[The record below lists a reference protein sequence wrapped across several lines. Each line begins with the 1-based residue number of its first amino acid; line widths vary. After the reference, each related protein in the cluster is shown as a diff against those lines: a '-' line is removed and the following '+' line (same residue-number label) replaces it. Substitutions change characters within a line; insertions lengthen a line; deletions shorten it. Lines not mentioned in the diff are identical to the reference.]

1 MRRISIFLFIAAVSI
16 TMSAQQKVKK
26 GELAASDNTW
36 EATWATAIEF
46 TGPGD
51 MPASSLSNR
60 SIRQIIHVSKGGS
73 QLQLKLSN
81 VHSKEP
87 VDIKS
92 VFIAD
97 AKDSSDIDA
106 KSAKYLT
113 FKGKRNVTIEPGKD
127 LTSDVINFKL
137 KPLQLLAITI
147 CYGESTPVNASSH
160 RGSRTT
166 SYIIKGVATPKTKFT
181 DVEKVDHWY
190 NIAALEVLRNS
201 AEEANAIVVLGNS
214 ITDGRGS
221 TTNKQN
227 RWTDA
232 MAEALGGETA
242 VLNLGIGGNSVL
254 WGGLSEPAVKRFD
267 RDILGQKGVKTL
279 IIFQGVNDIGGSRG
293 NSEEVAKKLTEAY
306 KSFIEQGH
314 AKGWKVIGATITPF
328 KGNSY
333 YSIFHE
339 AARQVVNEW
348 IRTSGAFDA
357 VIDFDELARDPQDPT
372 KLKAEYSDDWLHL
385 NPAGYAAMGKLAA
398 RIVKN

>member
-1 MRRISIFLFIAAVSI
+1 MRKLTILLLTAAMSMTI
-16 TMSAQQKVKK
+16 SAQQKNSPTSV
-26 GELAASDNTW
+26 W

-46 TGPGD
+46 TGPSD

-60 SIRQIIHVSKGGS
+60 AIRQIIHVSKGGT

-97 AKDSSDIDA
+97 AKEASDIDA
-106 KSAKYLT
+106 KTAKYVT
-113 FKGKRNVTIEPGKD
+113 FNGKRNITIEPGKD
-127 LTSDVINFKL
+127 ITSDVIGYNL
-137 KPLQLLAITI
+137 KPLQLLSITI
-147 CYGESTPVNASSH
+147 NYGESTPVNASSH

-166 SYIIKGVATPKTKFT
+166 SYIIKGVAKPKTKFV
-181 DVEKVDHWY
+181 DAEKVDHWY
-190 NIAALEVLRNS
+190 NIASLDVLRSNP
-201 AEEANAIVVLGNS
+201 AETNAIVVLGNS

-232 MAEALGGETA
+232 MAEALGGETS

-254 WGGLSEPAVKRFD
+254 WGGLSEPAVKRFN
-267 RDILGQKGVKTL
+267 RDILEQQGVKTL

-306 KSFIEQGH
+306 KSFIDQGH

-333 YSIFHE
+333 YSFFHE

-357 VIDFDELARDPQDPT
+357 VIDFDELVRDPQDPT

-385 NPAGYAAMGKLAA
+385 NPTGYAAMGKLAA
-398 RIVKN
+398 EVYKR

>member
-1 MRRISIFLFIAAVSI
+1 MRKLTILLLTVAMSMTI
-16 TMSAQQKVKK
+16 SAQQKNSPTSV
-26 GELAASDNTW
+26 W

-46 TGPGD
+46 TGPSD

-60 SIRQIIHVSKGGS
+60 AIRQIIHVSKGGT

-97 AKDSSDIDA
+97 AKEASDIDA
-106 KSAKYLT
+106 KTAKYVT
-113 FKGKRNVTIEPGKD
+113 FNGKRNITIEPGKD
-127 LTSDVINFKL
+127 LTSDVIGYNL
-137 KPLQLLAITI
+137 KPLQLLSITI
-147 CYGESTPVNASSH
+147 NYGESTPVNASSH

-166 SYIIKGVATPKTKFT
+166 SYIIKGVAKPKTKFI
-181 DVEKVDHWY
+181 DAEKVDHWY
-190 NIAALEVLRNS
+190 NIASLDVLRSNP
-201 AEEANAIVVLGNS
+201 AEANAIVVLGNS

-232 MAEALGGETA
+232 MAEALGGETS

-254 WGGLSEPAVKRFD
+254 WGGLSEPAVKRFN
-267 RDILGQKGVKTL
+267 RDILEQQGVKTL

-306 KSFIEQGH
+306 KNFIDQGH

-333 YSIFHE
+333 YSFFHE

-357 VIDFDELARDPQDPT
+357 VIDFDELVRDPQDPT

-385 NPAGYAAMGKLAA
+385 NPTGYAAMGKLAA
-398 RIVKN
+398 EVYKR

>member
-1 MRRISIFLFIAAVSI
+1 MRRISILLLIAAVSM
-16 TMSAQQKVKK
+16 TMSAQQKVT
-26 GELAASDNTW
+26 SNSTW

-46 TGPGD
+46 TGQGD

-137 KPLQLLAITI
+137 KPLQLLSITI

-166 SYIIKGVATPKTKFT
+166 SYIIKGVATPKTKFINA
-181 DVEKVDHWY
+181 EKVDHWY
-190 NIAALEVLRNS
+190 NIASLDVLRSS
-201 AEEANAIVVLGNS
+201 AEEANAIVILGNS

-232 MAEALGGETA
+232 LAEALGGETA

-267 RDILGQKGVKTL
+267 RDILGQNGVKTL

-398 RIVKN
+398 EVYKR

>member
-1 MRRISIFLFIAAVSI
+1 MRKLTILLLTAAMSMTI
-16 TMSAQQKVKK
+16 SAQQKNSPTSV
-26 GELAASDNTW
+26 W

-46 TGPGD
+46 TGPSD

-60 SIRQIIHVSKGGS
+60 AIRQIIHVSKGGT

-97 AKDSSDIDA
+97 AKEASDIDA
-106 KSAKYLT
+106 KTAKYVT
-113 FKGKRNVTIEPGKD
+113 FNGKRNITIEPGKD
-127 LTSDVINFKL
+127 LTSDVIVYNL
-137 KPLQLLAITI
+137 KPLQLLSITI
-147 CYGESTPVNASSH
+147 NYGESTPVNASSH

-166 SYIIKGVATPKTKFT
+166 SYIIKGVAKPKTKFI
-181 DVEKVDHWY
+181 DAEKVDHWY
-190 NIAALEVLRNS
+190 NIASLDVLRSNP
-201 AEEANAIVVLGNS
+201 AEANAIVVLGNS

-232 MAEALGGETA
+232 MAEALGGETS

-254 WGGLSEPAVKRFD
+254 WGGLSEPAVKRFN
-267 RDILGQKGVKTL
+267 RDILEQQGVKTL

-306 KSFIEQGH
+306 KSFIDQGH

-333 YSIFHE
+333 YSFFHE

-357 VIDFDELARDPQDPT
+357 VIDFDELVRDPQDPT

-385 NPAGYAAMGKLAA
+385 NPTGYAAMGKLAA
-398 RIVKN
+398 EVYKR

>member
-1 MRRISIFLFIAAVSI
+1 MRKLTILLLTAAMSMTI
-16 TMSAQQKVKK
+16 SAQQKNSPTSV
-26 GELAASDNTW
+26 W

-46 TGPGD
+46 TGPSD

-60 SIRQIIHVSKGGS
+60 AIRQIIHVSKGGT

-97 AKDSSDIDA
+97 AKEASDIDA
-106 KSAKYLT
+106 KTAKYVT
-113 FKGKRNVTIEPGKD
+113 FNGKRNITIEPGKD
-127 LTSDVINFKL
+127 LTSDVIGYNL
-137 KPLQLLAITI
+137 KPLQLLSITI
-147 CYGESTPVNASSH
+147 NYGESTPVNASSH

-166 SYIIKGVATPKTKFT
+166 SYIIKGVAKPKTKFV
-181 DVEKVDHWY
+181 DAEKVDHWY
-190 NIAALEVLRNS
+190 NIASLDVLRSNP
-201 AEEANAIVVLGNS
+201 AEANAIVVLGNS

-232 MAEALGGETA
+232 MAEALGGETS

-254 WGGLSEPAVKRFD
+254 WGGLSEPAVKRFN
-267 RDILGQKGVKTL
+267 RDILEQQGVKTL

-306 KSFIEQGH
+306 KSFIDQGH
-314 AKGWKVIGATITPF
+314 ARGWKVIGATITPF

-333 YSIFHE
+333 YSFFHE

-357 VIDFDELARDPQDPT
+357 VIDFDELVRDPQDPT

-385 NPAGYAAMGKLAA
+385 NPTGYAAMGKLAA
-398 RIVKN
+398 EIYKR

>member
-1 MRRISIFLFIAAVSI
+1 MRKLTILLLTAAMSMTI
-16 TMSAQQKVKK
+16 SAQQKNSPTSV
-26 GELAASDNTW
+26 W

-46 TGPGD
+46 TGPSD

-60 SIRQIIHVSKGGS
+60 AIRQIIHVSKGGT

-97 AKDSSDIDA
+97 AIEASDIDA
-106 KSAKYLT
+106 KTAKYVT
-113 FKGKRNVTIEPGKD
+113 FNGKRNITIEPGKD
-127 LTSDVINFKL
+127 LTSDVIVYNL
-137 KPLQLLAITI
+137 KPLQLLSITI
-147 CYGESTPVNASSH
+147 NYGESTPVNASSH

-166 SYIIKGVATPKTKFT
+166 SYIIKGVAKPKTKFV
-181 DVEKVDHWY
+181 DAEKVDHWY
-190 NIAALEVLRNS
+190 NIASLDVLRSNP
-201 AEEANAIVVLGNS
+201 AEANAIVVLGNS

-232 MAEALGGETA
+232 MAEALGGETS

-254 WGGLSEPAVKRFD
+254 WGGLSEPAVKRFN
-267 RDILGQKGVKTL
+267 RDILEQQGVKTL

-306 KSFIEQGH
+306 KSFIDQGH

-333 YSIFHE
+333 YSFFHE

-357 VIDFDELARDPQDPT
+357 VIDFDELVRDPQDPT

-385 NPAGYAAMGKLAA
+385 NPTGYAAMGKLAA
-398 RIVKN
+398 EIYKR

>member
-1 MRRISIFLFIAAVSI
+1 MRKLTILLLTAAMSMTI
-16 TMSAQQKVKK
+16 SAQQKNSPTSV
-26 GELAASDNTW
+26 W

-46 TGPGD
+46 TGPSD

-60 SIRQIIHVSKGGS
+60 AIRQIIHVSKGGT

-97 AKDSSDIDA
+97 AKEASDIDA
-106 KSAKYLT
+106 KTAKYVT
-113 FKGKRNVTIEPGKD
+113 FNGKRNITIEPGKD
-127 LTSDVINFKL
+127 LTSDVIGYNL
-137 KPLQLLAITI
+137 KPLQLLSITI
-147 CYGESTPVNASSH
+147 NYGESTPVNASSH

-166 SYIIKGVATPKTKFT
+166 SYIIKGVAKPKTKFI
-181 DVEKVDHWY
+181 DAEKVDHWY
-190 NIAALEVLRNS
+190 NIASLDVLRS
-201 AEEANAIVVLGNS
+201 DPAEANAIVVLGNS

-232 MAEALGGETA
+232 MAEALGGETS

-254 WGGLSEPAVKRFD
+254 WGGLSEPAVKRFN
-267 RDILGQKGVKTL
+267 RDILEQQGVKTL

-306 KSFIEQGH
+306 KSFIDQGH

-333 YSIFHE
+333 YSFFHE

-357 VIDFDELARDPQDPT
+357 VIDFDELVRDPQDPT

-385 NPAGYAAMGKLAA
+385 NPTGYAAMGKLAA
-398 RIVKN
+398 EIYKR

>member
-1 MRRISIFLFIAAVSI
+1 MRKLTILLLAAAMSMTI
-16 TMSAQQKVKK
+16 SAQQKNSPTSV
-26 GELAASDNTW
+26 W

-46 TGPGD
+46 TGPSD

-60 SIRQIIHVSKGGS
+60 AIRQIIHVSKGGT

-97 AKDSSDIDA
+97 AKEASDIDA
-106 KSAKYLT
+106 KTAKYVT
-113 FKGKRNVTIEPGKD
+113 FNGKRNITIEPGKD
-127 LTSDVINFKL
+127 LTSDVIGYNL
-137 KPLQLLAITI
+137 KALQLLSITI
-147 CYGESTPVNASSH
+147 NYGESTPVNASSH

-166 SYIIKGVATPKTKFT
+166 SYIIKGVAKPKTKFV
-181 DVEKVDHWY
+181 DAEKVDHWY
-190 NIAALEVLRNS
+190 NIASLNVLRSNP
-201 AEEANAIVVLGNS
+201 AEANAIVVLGNS

-232 MAEALGGETA
+232 MAEALGGETS

-254 WGGLSEPAVKRFD
+254 WGGLSEPAVKRFN
-267 RDILGQKGVKTL
+267 RDILEQQGVKTL

-306 KSFIEQGH
+306 KNFIDQGH

-333 YSIFHE
+333 YSFFHE

-357 VIDFDELARDPQDPT
+357 VIDFDELVRDPQDPT

-385 NPAGYAAMGKLAA
+385 NPTGYAAMGKLAA
-398 RIVKN
+398 EVYKR

>member
-1 MRRISIFLFIAAVSI
+1 MRKLTILLLTAAMSMTI
-16 TMSAQQKVKK
+16 SAQQKNSPTSV
-26 GELAASDNTW
+26 W

-46 TGPGD
+46 TGPSD

-60 SIRQIIHVSKGGS
+60 AIRQIIHVSKGGT

-97 AKDSSDIDA
+97 TKEASDIDA
-106 KSAKYLT
+106 KTAKYVT
-113 FKGKRNVTIEPGKD
+113 FNGKRNITIEPGKD
-127 LTSDVINFKL
+127 LTSDVIGYNL
-137 KPLQLLAITI
+137 KPLQLLSITI
-147 CYGESTPVNASSH
+147 NYGESTPVNASSH

-166 SYIIKGVATPKTKFT
+166 SYIIKGVAKPKTKFI
-181 DVEKVDHWY
+181 DAEKVDHWY
-190 NIAALEVLRNS
+190 NIASLDVLRSNP
-201 AEEANAIVVLGNS
+201 AEANAIVVLGNS

-232 MAEALGGETA
+232 MAEALGGETS

-254 WGGLSEPAVKRFD
+254 WGGLSEPAVKRFN
-267 RDILGQKGVKTL
+267 RDILEQQGVKTL

-306 KSFIEQGH
+306 KSFIDQGH

-333 YSIFHE
+333 YSFFHE

-357 VIDFDELARDPQDPT
+357 VIDFDELVRDPQDPT

-385 NPAGYAAMGKLAA
+385 NPTGYAAMGKLAA
-398 RIVKN
+398 EVYKR

>member
-1 MRRISIFLFIAAVSI
+1 MRKLTILLLTAAMSMTI
-16 TMSAQQKVKK
+16 SAQQKNSPTSV
-26 GELAASDNTW
+26 W

-46 TGPGD
+46 TGPSD

-60 SIRQIIHVSKGGS
+60 AIRQIIHVSKGGT

-97 AKDSSDIDA
+97 AKEASDIDA
-106 KSAKYLT
+106 KTAKYVT
-113 FKGKRNVTIEPGKD
+113 FNGKRNITIEPGKD
-127 LTSDVINFKL
+127 LTSDVIGYNL
-137 KPLQLLAITI
+137 KPLQLLSITI
-147 CYGESTPVNASSH
+147 NYGESTPVNASSH

-166 SYIIKGVATPKTKFT
+166 SYIIKGVAKPKTKFV
-181 DVEKVDHWY
+181 DAEKVDHWY
-190 NIAALEVLRNS
+190 NIASLDVLRSNP
-201 AEEANAIVVLGNS
+201 AEANAIVVLGNS

-232 MAEALGGETA
+232 MAEALGGETS

-254 WGGLSEPAVKRFD
+254 WGGLSEPAVKRFN
-267 RDILGQKGVKTL
+267 RDILEQQGVKTL

-306 KSFIEQGH
+306 KSFINQGH

-333 YSIFHE
+333 YSFFHE

-357 VIDFDELARDPQDPT
+357 VIDFDELVRDPQDPT

-385 NPAGYAAMGKLAA
+385 NPTGYAAMGKLAA
-398 RIVKN
+398 EVYKR

>member
-1 MRRISIFLFIAAVSI
+1 MRKLTILLLTAAMSMTI
-16 TMSAQQKVKK
+16 SAQQKNSPTSV
-26 GELAASDNTW
+26 W

-46 TGPGD
+46 TGPSD

-60 SIRQIIHVSKGGS
+60 AIRQIIHVSKGGT

-97 AKDSSDIDA
+97 AKEASDIDA
-106 KSAKYLT
+106 KTAKYVT
-113 FKGKRNVTIEPGKD
+113 FNGKRNITIEPGKD
-127 LTSDVINFKL
+127 LTSDVIGYNL
-137 KPLQLLAITI
+137 KPLQLLSITI
-147 CYGESTPVNASSH
+147 NYGESTPVNASSH

-166 SYIIKGVATPKTKFT
+166 SYIIKGVAKPKTKFV
-181 DVEKVDHWY
+181 DAEKVDHWY
-190 NIAALEVLRNS
+190 NIASLDVLRSNP
-201 AEEANAIVVLGNS
+201 AEANAIVVLGNS

-232 MAEALGGETA
+232 MAEALGGETS

-254 WGGLSEPAVKRFD
+254 WGGLSEPAVKRFN
-267 RDILGQKGVKTL
+267 RDILEQQGVKTL

-306 KSFIEQGH
+306 KSFIDHGH

-333 YSIFHE
+333 YSFFHE

-357 VIDFDELARDPQDPT
+357 VIDFDELVRDPQDPT

-385 NPAGYAAMGKLAA
+385 NPTGYAAMGKLAA
-398 RIVKN
+398 EVYKR

>member
-1 MRRISIFLFIAAVSI
+1 MRKLTILLLTAAMSMTI
-16 TMSAQQKVKK
+16 SAQQKNSPTSV
-26 GELAASDNTW
+26 W

-46 TGPGD
+46 TGPSD

-60 SIRQIIHVSKGGS
+60 AIRQIIHVSKGGT

-97 AKDSSDIDA
+97 AKEASDIDA
-106 KSAKYLT
+106 KTAKYVT
-113 FKGKRNVTIEPGKD
+113 FNGKRNITIEPGKD
-127 LTSDVINFKL
+127 LTSDVIGYNL
-137 KPLQLLAITI
+137 KPLQLLSITI
-147 CYGESTPVNASSH
+147 NYGESTPVNASSH

-166 SYIIKGVATPKTKFT
+166 SYIIKGVAKPKTKFI
-181 DVEKVDHWY
+181 DAEKVDHWY
-190 NIAALEVLRNS
+190 NIASLDVLRSNP
-201 AEEANAIVVLGNS
+201 AEANAIVVLGNS

-232 MAEALGGETA
+232 MAEALGGETS

-254 WGGLSEPAVKRFD
+254 WGGLSEPAVKRFN
-267 RDILGQKGVKTL
+267 RDILEQQGVKTL

-306 KSFIEQGH
+306 KSFIDQGH

-333 YSIFHE
+333 YSFFHE

-357 VIDFDELARDPQDPT
+357 VIDFDELVRDPQDPT
-372 KLKAEYSDDWLHL
+372 KMKAEYSDDWLHL
-385 NPAGYAAMGKLAA
+385 NPTGYAAMGKLAA
-398 RIVKN
+398 EVYKR

>member
-1 MRRISIFLFIAAVSI
+1 MRKLTILLLTAAMSMTI
-16 TMSAQQKVKK
+16 SAQQKNSPTSV
-26 GELAASDNTW
+26 W

-46 TGPGD
+46 TGPSD

-60 SIRQIIHVSKGGS
+60 AIRQIIHVSKGGT

-97 AKDSSDIDA
+97 AKEASDIDA
-106 KSAKYLT
+106 KTAKYVT
-113 FKGKRNVTIEPGKD
+113 FNGKRNITIEPGKD
-127 LTSDVINFKL
+127 LTSDVIGYNL
-137 KPLQLLAITI
+137 KPLQLLSITI
-147 CYGESTPVNASSH
+147 NYGESTPVNASSH

-166 SYIIKGVATPKTKFT
+166 SYIIKGVAKPKTKFV
-181 DVEKVDHWY
+181 DAEKVDHWY
-190 NIAALEVLRNS
+190 NIASLDVLRSNP
-201 AEEANAIVVLGNS
+201 AEANAIVVLGNS

-232 MAEALGGETA
+232 MAEALGGETS

-254 WGGLSEPAVKRFD
+254 WGGLSEPAVKRFN
-267 RDILGQKGVKTL
+267 RDILEQQGVKTL

-306 KSFIEQGH
+306 KSFIDQGH

-333 YSIFHE
+333 YSFFHE

-357 VIDFDELARDPQDPT
+357 VIDFDELVRDPQDPT

-385 NPAGYAAMGKLAA
+385 NPTGYAAMGKLAA
-398 RIVKN
+398 EVYKR

>member
-1 MRRISIFLFIAAVSI
+1 MRKLTILLLTVAMSMTI
-16 TMSAQQKVKK
+16 SAQQKNSPTTV
-26 GELAASDNTW
+26 W

-46 TGPGD
+46 TGPSD

-60 SIRQIIHVSKGGS
+60 AIRQIIHVSKGGT

-97 AKDSSDIDA
+97 AKEASDIDA
-106 KSAKYLT
+106 KTAKYVT
-113 FKGKRNVTIEPGKD
+113 FNGKRNISIEPGKD
-127 LTSDVINFKL
+127 LTSDVIGYNL
-137 KPLQLLAITI
+137 KPLQLLSITI
-147 CYGESTPVNASSH
+147 NYGESTPVNASSH

-166 SYIIKGVATPKTKFT
+166 SYIIKGVAKPKTKFI
-181 DVEKVDHWY
+181 DAEKVDHWY
-190 NIAALEVLRNS
+190 NIASLDVLRSNP
-201 AEEANAIVVLGNS
+201 AEANAIVVLGNS

-232 MAEALGGETA
+232 MAEALGGETS

-254 WGGLSEPAVKRFD
+254 WGGLSEPAVKRFN
-267 RDILGQKGVKTL
+267 RDILEQQGVKTL

-306 KSFIEQGH
+306 KSFIDQGH
-314 AKGWKVIGATITPF
+314 ARGWKVIGATITPF

-333 YSIFHE
+333 YSFFHE

-357 VIDFDELARDPQDPT
+357 VIDFDELVRDPQDTT

-385 NPAGYAAMGKLAA
+385 NPTGYAAMGKLAA
-398 RIVKN
+398 EVYKR

>member
-1 MRRISIFLFIAAVSI
+1 MRKLTILLLTVAMSMTI
-16 TMSAQQKVKK
+16 SAQQKNSPTSV
-26 GELAASDNTW
+26 W

-46 TGPGD
+46 TGPSD

-60 SIRQIIHVSKGGS
+60 AIRQIIHVSKGGT

-97 AKDSSDIDA
+97 AKEASDIDA
-106 KSAKYLT
+106 KTAKYVT
-113 FKGKRNVTIEPGKD
+113 FNGKRNITIEPGKD
-127 LTSDVINFKL
+127 LTSDVIGYNL
-137 KPLQLLAITI
+137 KPLQLLSITI
-147 CYGESTPVNASSH
+147 NYGESTPVNASSH

-166 SYIIKGVATPKTKFT
+166 SYIIKGVAKPKTKFV
-181 DVEKVDHWY
+181 DAEKVDHWY
-190 NIAALEVLRNS
+190 NIASLNVLRSNP
-201 AEEANAIVVLGNS
+201 AEANAIVVLGNS

-232 MAEALGGETA
+232 MAEALGGETS

-254 WGGLSEPAVKRFD
+254 WGGLSEPAVKRFN
-267 RDILGQKGVKTL
+267 RDILEQQGVKTL

-306 KSFIEQGH
+306 KSFIDQGH

-333 YSIFHE
+333 YSFFHE

-357 VIDFDELARDPQDPT
+357 VIDFDELVRDPQDPT

-385 NPAGYAAMGKLAA
+385 NPTGYAAMGKLAA
-398 RIVKN
+398 EIYKR

>member
-1 MRRISIFLFIAAVSI
+1 MRKLTILLLTAAMSMTI
-16 TMSAQQKVKK
+16 SAQQKNSPTSV
-26 GELAASDNTW
+26 W

-46 TGPGD
+46 TGPSD

-60 SIRQIIHVSKGGS
+60 AIRQIIHVSKGGT

-97 AKDSSDIDA
+97 AKEASDIDA
-106 KSAKYLT
+106 KTAKYVT
-113 FKGKRNVTIEPGKD
+113 FNGKRNITIEPGKD
-127 LTSDVINFKL
+127 LTSDVIGYNL
-137 KPLQLLAITI
+137 KPLQLLSITI
-147 CYGESTPVNASSH
+147 NYGESTPVNASSH

-166 SYIIKGVATPKTKFT
+166 SYIIKGVAKPKTKFI
-181 DVEKVDHWY
+181 DAEKVDHWY
-190 NIAALEVLRNS
+190 NIASLDVLRSNP
-201 AEEANAIVVLGNS
+201 AEANAIVVLGNS

-232 MAEALGGETA
+232 MAEALGGETS

-254 WGGLSEPAVKRFD
+254 WGGLSEPAVKRFN
-267 RDILGQKGVKTL
+267 RDILEQQGVKTL

-306 KSFIEQGH
+306 MSFIDQGH

-333 YSIFHE
+333 YSFFHE

-357 VIDFDELARDPQDPT
+357 VIDFDELVRDPQDPT

-385 NPAGYAAMGKLAA
+385 NPTGYAAMGKLAA
-398 RIVKN
+398 EVYKR

>member
-1 MRRISIFLFIAAVSI
+1 MRKLTILLLTAAMSMTI
-16 TMSAQQKVKK
+16 SAQQKNSPTSV
-26 GELAASDNTW
+26 W

-46 TGPGD
+46 TGPSD

-60 SIRQIIHVSKGGS
+60 AIRQIIHVSKGGT

-97 AKDSSDIDA
+97 AKEASDIDA
-106 KSAKYLT
+106 KTAKYVT
-113 FKGKRNVTIEPGKD
+113 FNGKRNITIEPGKD
-127 LTSDVINFKL
+127 LTSDVIGYNL
-137 KPLQLLAITI
+137 KPLQLLSITI
-147 CYGESTPVNASSH
+147 NYGESTPVNASSH

-166 SYIIKGVATPKTKFT
+166 SYIIKGVAKPKTKFI
-181 DVEKVDHWY
+181 DAEKVDHWY
-190 NIAALEVLRNS
+190 NIASLDVLRSNP
-201 AEEANAIVVLGNS
+201 AEANAIVVLGNS

-232 MAEALGGETA
+232 MAEALGGETS

-254 WGGLSEPAVKRFD
+254 WGGLSEPAVKRFN
-267 RDILGQKGVKTL
+267 RDILGQQGVKTL

-306 KSFIEQGH
+306 KSFIDQGH

-333 YSIFHE
+333 YSFFHE

-357 VIDFDELARDPQDPT
+357 VIDFDELVRDPQDPT

-385 NPAGYAAMGKLAA
+385 NPTGYAAMGKLAA
-398 RIVKN
+398 EVYKR

>member
-1 MRRISIFLFIAAVSI
+1 MRKLTILLLTAAMSMTI
-16 TMSAQQKVKK
+16 SAQQKNSPTSV
-26 GELAASDNTW
+26 W

-46 TGPGD
+46 TGPSD
-51 MPASSLSNR
+51 MPTSSLSNR
-60 SIRQIIHVSKGGS
+60 AIRQIIHVSKGGT

-97 AKDSSDIDA
+97 AKEASDIDA
-106 KSAKYLT
+106 KTAKYVT
-113 FKGKRNVTIEPGKD
+113 FNGKRNITIEPGKD
-127 LTSDVINFKL
+127 ITSDVIGYNL
-137 KPLQLLAITI
+137 KPLQLLSITI
-147 CYGESTPVNASSH
+147 NYGESTPVNASSH

-166 SYIIKGVATPKTKFT
+166 SYIIKGVAKPKTKFV
-181 DVEKVDHWY
+181 DAEKVDHWY
-190 NIAALEVLRNS
+190 NIASLDVLRSNP
-201 AEEANAIVVLGNS
+201 AEANAIVVLGNS

-232 MAEALGGETA
+232 MAEALGGETS

-254 WGGLSEPAVKRFD
+254 WGGLSEPAVKRFN
-267 RDILGQKGVKTL
+267 RDILEQQGVKTL

-306 KSFIEQGH
+306 KSFIDQGH

-333 YSIFHE
+333 YSFFHE

-357 VIDFDELARDPQDPT
+357 VIDFDELVRDPQDPT

-385 NPAGYAAMGKLAA
+385 NPTGYAAMGKLAA
-398 RIVKN
+398 EVYKRWR

>member
-1 MRRISIFLFIAAVSI
+1 MRRISILLLIAAVSM
-16 TMSAQQKVKK
+16 TMSAQQKVT
-26 GELAASDNTW
+26 SNSTW

-46 TGPGD
+46 TGQGD

-81 VHSKEP
+81 VHSKEQ

-127 LTSDVINFKL
+127 LTSDVISFKL
-137 KPLQLLAITI
+137 KPLQLLSITI

-166 SYIIKGVATPKTKFT
+166 SYIIKGVATPKTKFINA
-181 DVEKVDHWY
+181 EKVDHWY

-201 AEEANAIVVLGNS
+201 VEETNAIVVLGNS

-232 MAEALGGETA
+232 LAEALGGETA

-254 WGGLSEPAVKRFD
+254 WGGLSEPAVKRFA
-267 RDILGQKGVKTL
+267 RDILGQNGVKTL

-398 RIVKN
+398 EVYKR

>member
-1 MRRISIFLFIAAVSI
+1 MRKLTILLLTVAMSMTI
-16 TMSAQQKVKK
+16 SAQQKNSPTSV
-26 GELAASDNTW
+26 W

-46 TGPGD
+46 TGPSD

-60 SIRQIIHVSKGGS
+60 AIRQIIHVSKGGT

-97 AKDSSDIDA
+97 AKEASDIDA
-106 KSAKYLT
+106 KTAKYVT
-113 FKGKRNVTIEPGKD
+113 FNGKRNITIEPGKD
-127 LTSDVINFKL
+127 LTSDAIGYNL
-137 KPLQLLAITI
+137 KPLQLLSITI
-147 CYGESTPVNASSH
+147 NYGESTPVNASSH

-166 SYIIKGVATPKTKFT
+166 SYIIKGVAKPKTKFI
-181 DVEKVDHWY
+181 DAEKVDHWY
-190 NIAALEVLRNS
+190 NIASLDVLRSNP
-201 AEEANAIVVLGNS
+201 AEANAIVVLGNS

-232 MAEALGGETA
+232 MAEALGGETS

-254 WGGLSEPAVKRFD
+254 WGGLSEPAVKRFN
-267 RDILGQKGVKTL
+267 RDILEQQGVKTL

-306 KSFIEQGH
+306 KSFIDQGH

-333 YSIFHE
+333 YSFFHE

-357 VIDFDELARDPQDPT
+357 VIDFDELVRDPQDPT
-372 KLKAEYSDDWLHL
+372 KLKVEYSDDWLHL
-385 NPAGYAAMGKLAA
+385 NPTGYAAMGKLAA
-398 RIVKN
+398 EIYKR

>member
-1 MRRISIFLFIAAVSI
+1 MRKLTILLLTAAMSMTI
-16 TMSAQQKVKK
+16 SAQQKNSPTTV
-26 GELAASDNTW
+26 W

-46 TGPGD
+46 TGPSD

-60 SIRQIIHVSKGGS
+60 AIRQIIHVSKGGT

-97 AKDSSDIDA
+97 AKEASDIDA
-106 KSAKYLT
+106 KTAKYVT
-113 FKGKRNVTIEPGKD
+113 FNGKRNITIEPGKD
-127 LTSDVINFKL
+127 ITSDVIGYNL
-137 KPLQLLAITI
+137 KPLQLLSITI
-147 CYGESTPVNASSH
+147 NYGESTPVNASSH

-166 SYIIKGVATPKTKFT
+166 SYIIKGVAKPKTKFV
-181 DVEKVDHWY
+181 DAEKVDHWY
-190 NIAALEVLRNS
+190 NIASLDVLRSNP
-201 AEEANAIVVLGNS
+201 AETNAIVVLGNS

-232 MAEALGGETA
+232 MAEALGGETS

-254 WGGLSEPAVKRFD
+254 WGGLSEPAVKRFN
-267 RDILGQKGVKTL
+267 RDILEQQGVKTL

-306 KSFIEQGH
+306 KSFIDQGH
-314 AKGWKVIGATITPF
+314 ARGWKVIGATITPF

-333 YSIFHE
+333 YSFFHE

-357 VIDFDELARDPQDPT
+357 VIDFDELVRDPQDPT

-385 NPAGYAAMGKLAA
+385 NPTGYAAMGKLAA
-398 RIVKN
+398 EVYKR

>member
-1 MRRISIFLFIAAVSI
+1 MRKLTILLLTAAMSMTI
-16 TMSAQQKVKK
+16 SAQQKNSPTSV
-26 GELAASDNTW
+26 W

-46 TGPGD
+46 TGPSD

-60 SIRQIIHVSKGGS
+60 AIRQIIHVSKGGT

-97 AKDSSDIDA
+97 AKEASDIDA
-106 KSAKYLT
+106 KTAKYVT
-113 FKGKRNVTIEPGKD
+113 FNGKRNITIEPGKD
-127 LTSDVINFKL
+127 LTSDVIGYNL
-137 KPLQLLAITI
+137 KPLQLLSITI
-147 CYGESTPVNASSH
+147 NYGESTPVNASSH

-166 SYIIKGVATPKTKFT
+166 SYIIKGVAKPKTKFV
-181 DVEKVDHWY
+181 DAEKVDHWY
-190 NIAALEVLRNS
+190 NIASLNVLRSNP
-201 AEEANAIVVLGNS
+201 AEANAIVVLGNS

-232 MAEALGGETA
+232 MAEALGGETS

-254 WGGLSEPAVKRFD
+254 WGGLSEPAVKRFN
-267 RDILGQKGVKTL
+267 RDILEQQGVKTL

-306 KSFIEQGH
+306 KSFIDQGH

-333 YSIFHE
+333 YSFFHE

-357 VIDFDELARDPQDPT
+357 VIDFDELVRDPQDPT

-385 NPAGYAAMGKLAA
+385 NPTGYAAMGKLAA
-398 RIVKN
+398 EVYKR

>member
-1 MRRISIFLFIAAVSI
+1 MRKLTILLLTAAMSMTI
-16 TMSAQQKVKK
+16 SAQQKNSPTSV
-26 GELAASDNTW
+26 W

-46 TGPGD
+46 TGPSD

-60 SIRQIIHVSKGGS
+60 AIRQIIHVSKGGT

-97 AKDSSDIDA
+97 AKEASDIDA
-106 KSAKYLT
+106 KTAKYVT
-113 FKGKRNVTIEPGKD
+113 FNGKRNITIEPGKD
-127 LTSDVINFKL
+127 ITSDVIGYNL
-137 KPLQLLAITI
+137 KPLQLLSITI
-147 CYGESTPVNASSH
+147 NYGESTPVNASSH

-166 SYIIKGVATPKTKFT
+166 SYIIKGVAKPKTKFV
-181 DVEKVDHWY
+181 DAEKVDHWY
-190 NIAALEVLRNS
+190 NIASLDVLRS
-201 AEEANAIVVLGNS
+201 DPAEANAIVVLGNS

-232 MAEALGGETA
+232 MAEALGGETS

-254 WGGLSEPAVKRFD
+254 WGGLSEPAVKRFN
-267 RDILGQKGVKTL
+267 RDILEQQGVKTL

-306 KSFIEQGH
+306 KSFIDQGH

-333 YSIFHE
+333 YSFFHE

-357 VIDFDELARDPQDPT
+357 VIDFDELVRDPQDPT
-372 KLKAEYSDDWLHL
+372 KLKVEYSDDWLHL
-385 NPAGYAAMGKLAA
+385 NPTGYAAMGKLAA
-398 RIVKN
+398 EVYKR

>member
-1 MRRISIFLFIAAVSI
+1 MRKLTILLLTAAMSMTI
-16 TMSAQQKVKK
+16 SAQQKNSPTSV
-26 GELAASDNTW
+26 W

-46 TGPGD
+46 TGPSD

-60 SIRQIIHVSKGGS
+60 AIRQIIHVSKGGT

-97 AKDSSDIDA
+97 AKEASDIDA
-106 KSAKYLT
+106 KTAKYVT
-113 FKGKRNVTIEPGKD
+113 FNGKRNITIEPGKD
-127 LTSDVINFKL
+127 LTSDVIGYNL
-137 KPLQLLAITI
+137 KPLQLLSITI
-147 CYGESTPVNASSH
+147 NYGESTPVNASSH

-166 SYIIKGVATPKTKFT
+166 SYIIKGVAKPKTKFI
-181 DVEKVDHWY
+181 DAEKVDHWY
-190 NIAALEVLRNS
+190 NIASLDVLRSNP
-201 AEEANAIVVLGNS
+201 AEANAIVVLGNS

-232 MAEALGGETA
+232 MAEALGGETS

-254 WGGLSEPAVKRFD
+254 WGGLSEPAVKRFN
-267 RDILGQKGVKTL
+267 RDILEQQGVKTL

-306 KSFIEQGH
+306 KSFIDQGH
-314 AKGWKVIGATITPF
+314 ARGWKVIGATITPF

-333 YSIFHE
+333 YSFFHE

-357 VIDFDELARDPQDPT
+357 VIDFDELVRDPQDPT

-385 NPAGYAAMGKLAA
+385 NPTGYAAMGKLAA
-398 RIVKN
+398 EIYKR

>member
-1 MRRISIFLFIAAVSI
+1 MRKLTILLLTAAMSMTI
-16 TMSAQQKVKK
+16 SAQQKNSQTPV
-26 GELAASDNTW
+26 W

-46 TGPGD
+46 TGPSD

-60 SIRQIIHVSKGGS
+60 AIRQIIHVSKGGT

-97 AKDSSDIDA
+97 AKEASDIDA
-106 KSAKYLT
+106 KTAKYVT
-113 FKGKRNVTIEPGKD
+113 FNGKRNITIEPGKD
-127 LTSDVINFKL
+127 ITSDVIGYNL
-137 KPLQLLAITI
+137 KPLQLLSITI
-147 CYGESTPVNASSH
+147 NYGESTPVNASSH

-166 SYIIKGVATPKTKFT
+166 SYIIKGVAKPKTKFV
-181 DVEKVDHWY
+181 DAEKVDHWY
-190 NIAALEVLRNS
+190 NIASLDVLRSNP
-201 AEEANAIVVLGNS
+201 AEANAIVVLGNS

-232 MAEALGGETA
+232 MAEALGGETS

-254 WGGLSEPAVKRFD
+254 WGGLSEPAVKRFN
-267 RDILGQKGVKTL
+267 RDILEQQGVKTL

-306 KSFIEQGH
+306 KSFINQGH

-333 YSIFHE
+333 YSFFHE

-357 VIDFDELARDPQDPT
+357 VIDFDELVRDPQDPT
-372 KLKAEYSDDWLHL
+372 KLKVEYSDDWLHL
-385 NPAGYAAMGKLAA
+385 NPTGYAAMGKLAA
-398 RIVKN
+398 EIYKR

>member
-1 MRRISIFLFIAAVSI
+1 MRKLTILLLAAAMSMTI
-16 TMSAQQKVKK
+16 SAQQKNSPTSV
-26 GELAASDNTW
+26 W

-46 TGPGD
+46 TGPSD

-60 SIRQIIHVSKGGS
+60 AIRQIIHVSKGGT

-97 AKDSSDIDA
+97 AKEASDIDA
-106 KSAKYLT
+106 KTAKYVT
-113 FKGKRNVTIEPGKD
+113 FNGKRNITIEPGKD
-127 LTSDVINFKL
+127 LTSDVIGYNL
-137 KPLQLLAITI
+137 KPLQLLSITI
-147 CYGESTPVNASSH
+147 NYGESTPVNASSH

-166 SYIIKGVATPKTKFT
+166 SYIIKGVAKPKTKFI
-181 DVEKVDHWY
+181 DAEKVDHWY
-190 NIAALEVLRNS
+190 NIASLDVLRSNP
-201 AEEANAIVVLGNS
+201 AEANAIVVLGNS

-232 MAEALGGETA
+232 MAEALGGETS

-254 WGGLSEPAVKRFD
+254 WGGLSEPAVKRFN
-267 RDILGQKGVKTL
+267 RDILEQQGVKTL

-306 KSFIEQGH
+306 KSFIDQGH

-333 YSIFHE
+333 YSFFHE

-357 VIDFDELARDPQDPT
+357 VIDFDELVRDPQDPT

-385 NPAGYAAMGKLAA
+385 NPTGYAAMGKLAA
-398 RIVKN
+398 EVYKR

>member
-1 MRRISIFLFIAAVSI
+1 MRKLTILLLTAAMSMTI
-16 TMSAQQKVKK
+16 SAQQKNSPTSV
-26 GELAASDNTW
+26 W

-46 TGPGD
+46 TGPSD

-60 SIRQIIHVSKGGS
+60 AIRQIIHVSKGGT

-97 AKDSSDIDA
+97 AKEASDIDA
-106 KSAKYLT
+106 KTAKYVT
-113 FKGKRNVTIEPGKD
+113 FNGKRNISIEPGKD
-127 LTSDVINFKL
+127 LTSDVIGYNL
-137 KPLQLLAITI
+137 KPLQLLSITI
-147 CYGESTPVNASSH
+147 NYGESTPVNASSH

-166 SYIIKGVATPKTKFT
+166 SYIIKGVAKPKTKFI
-181 DVEKVDHWY
+181 DAEKVDHWY
-190 NIAALEVLRNS
+190 NIASLDVLRSNP
-201 AEEANAIVVLGNS
+201 AEANAIVVLGNS

-232 MAEALGGETA
+232 MAEALGGETS

-254 WGGLSEPAVKRFD
+254 WGGLSEPAVKRFN
-267 RDILGQKGVKTL
+267 RDILEQQGVKTL

-306 KSFIEQGH
+306 KSFIDQGH

-333 YSIFHE
+333 YSFFHE

-357 VIDFDELARDPQDPT
+357 VIDFDELVRDPQDPT

-385 NPAGYAAMGKLAA
+385 NPTGYAAMGKLAA
-398 RIVKN
+398 EVYKR

>member
-1 MRRISIFLFIAAVSI
+1 MRKLTILLLTAAMSMTI
-16 TMSAQQKVKK
+16 SAQQKNSPTSV
-26 GELAASDNTW
+26 W

-46 TGPGD
+46 TGPSD

-60 SIRQIIHVSKGGS
+60 AIRQIIHVSKGGT

-97 AKDSSDIDA
+97 AKEASDIDT
-106 KSAKYLT
+106 KTAKYVT
-113 FKGKRNVTIEPGKD
+113 FNGKRNITIEPGKD
-127 LTSDVINFKL
+127 LTSDIIGYNL
-137 KPLQLLAITI
+137 KPLQLLSITI
-147 CYGESTPVNASSH
+147 NYGESTPVNASSH

-166 SYIIKGVATPKTKFT
+166 SYIIKGVAKPKTKFI
-181 DVEKVDHWY
+181 DAEKVDHWY
-190 NIAALEVLRNS
+190 NIASLDVLRSNP
-201 AEEANAIVVLGNS
+201 AEANAIVVLGNS

-232 MAEALGGETA
+232 MAEALGGETS

-254 WGGLSEPAVKRFD
+254 WGGLSEPAVKRFN
-267 RDILGQKGVKTL
+267 RDILEQQGVKTL

-306 KSFIEQGH
+306 KSFIDQGH

-333 YSIFHE
+333 YSFFHE

-357 VIDFDELARDPQDPT
+357 VIDFDELVRDPQDPT

-385 NPAGYAAMGKLAA
+385 NPTGYAAMGKLAA
-398 RIVKN
+398 EVYKR

>member
-1 MRRISIFLFIAAVSI
+1 MRKLTILLLTAAMSMTI
-16 TMSAQQKVKK
+16 SAQQKNSPTSV
-26 GELAASDNTW
+26 W

-46 TGPGD
+46 TGPSD

-60 SIRQIIHVSKGGS
+60 AIRQIIHVSKGGT

-97 AKDSSDIDA
+97 AKEASDIDA
-106 KSAKYLT
+106 KTAKYVT
-113 FKGKRNVTIEPGKD
+113 FNGKRNITIEPGKD
-127 LTSDVINFKL
+127 ITSDVIGYNL
-137 KPLQLLAITI
+137 KPLQLLSITI
-147 CYGESTPVNASSH
+147 NYGESTPVNASSH

-166 SYIIKGVATPKTKFT
+166 SYIIKGVAKPKTKFV
-181 DVEKVDHWY
+181 DAEKVDHWY
-190 NIAALEVLRNS
+190 NIASLDVLRSNP
-201 AEEANAIVVLGNS
+201 AEANAIVVLGNS

-232 MAEALGGETA
+232 MAEALGGETS

-254 WGGLSEPAVKRFD
+254 WGGLSEPAVKRFN
-267 RDILGQKGVKTL
+267 RDILEQQGVKTL

-306 KSFIEQGH
+306 KSFIDQGH
-314 AKGWKVIGATITPF
+314 ARGWKVIGATITPF

-333 YSIFHE
+333 YSFFHE

-357 VIDFDELARDPQDPT
+357 VIDFDELVRDPQDPT

-385 NPAGYAAMGKLAA
+385 NPTGYAAMGKLAA
-398 RIVKN
+398 EVYKR

>member
-1 MRRISIFLFIAAVSI
+1 MRKLTILLLTAAMSMTI
-16 TMSAQQKVKK
+16 SAQQKNSPTSV
-26 GELAASDNTW
+26 W

-46 TGPGD
+46 TGPSD

-60 SIRQIIHVSKGGS
+60 AIRQIIHVSKGGT

-81 VHSKEP
+81 VHSKGP

-97 AKDSSDIDA
+97 AKEASDIDA
-106 KSAKYLT
+106 KTAKYVT
-113 FKGKRNVTIEPGKD
+113 FNGKRNITIEPGKD
-127 LTSDVINFKL
+127 LTSDVIGYNL
-137 KPLQLLAITI
+137 KPLQLLSITI
-147 CYGESTPVNASSH
+147 NYGESTPVNASSH

-166 SYIIKGVATPKTKFT
+166 SYIIKGVAKPKTKFV
-181 DVEKVDHWY
+181 DAEKVDHWY
-190 NIAALEVLRNS
+190 NIASLDVLRSNP
-201 AEEANAIVVLGNS
+201 AEANAIVVLGNS

-232 MAEALGGETA
+232 MAEALGGETS

-254 WGGLSEPAVKRFD
+254 WGGLSEPAVKRFN
-267 RDILGQKGVKTL
+267 RDILEQQGVKTL

-306 KSFIEQGH
+306 KNFIDQGH

-333 YSIFHE
+333 YSFFHE

-357 VIDFDELARDPQDPT
+357 VIDFDELVRDPQDPT

-385 NPAGYAAMGKLAA
+385 NPTGYAAMGKLAA
-398 RIVKN
+398 EVYKR

>member
-1 MRRISIFLFIAAVSI
+1 MRKLTILLLTVAMSMTI
-16 TMSAQQKVKK
+16 SAQQKNSPTSV
-26 GELAASDNTW
+26 W

-46 TGPGD
+46 TGPSD

-60 SIRQIIHVSKGGS
+60 AIRQIIHVSKGGT

-97 AKDSSDIDA
+97 AKEASDIDA
-106 KSAKYLT
+106 KTAKYVT
-113 FKGKRNVTIEPGKD
+113 FNGKRNITIEPGKD
-127 LTSDVINFKL
+127 LTSDVIGYNL
-137 KPLQLLAITI
+137 KPLQLLSITI
-147 CYGESTPVNASSH
+147 NYGESTPVNASSH

-166 SYIIKGVATPKTKFT
+166 SYIIKGVAKPKTKFI
-181 DVEKVDHWY
+181 DAEKVDHWY
-190 NIAALEVLRNS
+190 NIASLDVLRSNP
-201 AEEANAIVVLGNS
+201 AEANAIVVLGNS

-232 MAEALGGETA
+232 MAEALGGETS

-254 WGGLSEPAVKRFD
+254 WGGLSEPAVKRFN
-267 RDILGQKGVKTL
+267 RDILEQQGVKTL

-306 KSFIEQGH
+306 KSFIDQGH

-333 YSIFHE
+333 YSFFHE

-357 VIDFDELARDPQDPT
+357 VIDFDELVRDPQDPT

-385 NPAGYAAMGKLAA
+385 NPTGYAAMGKLAA
-398 RIVKN
+398 EVYKR

>member
-1 MRRISIFLFIAAVSI
+1 MRKLTILLLAAAMSMTI
-16 TMSAQQKVKK
+16 SAQQKNSPTSV
-26 GELAASDNTW
+26 W

-46 TGPGD
+46 TGPSD

-60 SIRQIIHVSKGGS
+60 AIRQIIHVSKGGT

-97 AKDSSDIDA
+97 AKEASDIDA
-106 KSAKYLT
+106 KTAKYVT
-113 FKGKRNVTIEPGKD
+113 FNGKRNITIEPGKD
-127 LTSDVINFKL
+127 LTSDVIGYNL
-137 KPLQLLAITI
+137 KPLQLLSITI
-147 CYGESTPVNASSH
+147 NYGESTPVNASSH

-166 SYIIKGVATPKTKFT
+166 SYIIKGVAKPKTKFV
-181 DVEKVDHWY
+181 DAEKVDHWY
-190 NIAALEVLRNS
+190 NIASLDVLRSNP
-201 AEEANAIVVLGNS
+201 AEANAIVVLGNS

-232 MAEALGGETA
+232 MAEALGGETS

-254 WGGLSEPAVKRFD
+254 WGGLSEPAVKRFN
-267 RDILGQKGVKTL
+267 RDILEQQGVKTL

-306 KSFIEQGH
+306 KSFIDQGH

-333 YSIFHE
+333 YSFFHE

-357 VIDFDELARDPQDPT
+357 VIDFDELVRDPQDPT

-385 NPAGYAAMGKLAA
+385 NPTGYAAMGKLAA
-398 RIVKN
+398 EIYKR

>member
-1 MRRISIFLFIAAVSI
+1 MRKLTILLLTAAMSMTI
-16 TMSAQQKVKK
+16 SAQQKNSPTSV
-26 GELAASDNTW
+26 W

-46 TGPGD
+46 TGPSD

-60 SIRQIIHVSKGGS
+60 AIRQIIHVSKGGT

-97 AKDSSDIDA
+97 AKEASDIDA
-106 KSAKYLT
+106 KTAKYVT
-113 FKGKRNVTIEPGKD
+113 FNGKRNITIEPGKD
-127 LTSDVINFKL
+127 ITSDVIGYNL
-137 KPLQLLAITI
+137 KPLQLLSITI
-147 CYGESTPVNASSH
+147 NYGESTPVNASSH

-166 SYIIKGVATPKTKFT
+166 SYIIKGVAKPKTKFV
-181 DVEKVDHWY
+181 DAEKVDHWY
-190 NIAALEVLRNS
+190 NIASLDVLRS
-201 AEEANAIVVLGNS
+201 DPAEANAIVVLGNS

-232 MAEALGGETA
+232 MAEALGGETS

-254 WGGLSEPAVKRFD
+254 WGGLSEPAVKRFN
-267 RDILGQKGVKTL
+267 RDILEQQGVKTL

-306 KSFIEQGH
+306 KSFIDQGH
-314 AKGWKVIGATITPF
+314 ARGWKVIGATITPF

-333 YSIFHE
+333 YSFFHE

-357 VIDFDELARDPQDPT
+357 VIDFDELVRDPQDPT

-385 NPAGYAAMGKLAA
+385 NPTGYAAMGKLAA
-398 RIVKN
+398 EVYKR

>member
-1 MRRISIFLFIAAVSI
+1 MRKLTILLLTAAMSMTI
-16 TMSAQQKVKK
+16 SAQQKNSPTSV
-26 GELAASDNTW
+26 W

-46 TGPGD
+46 TGPSD

-60 SIRQIIHVSKGGS
+60 AIRQIIHVSKGGT

-97 AKDSSDIDA
+97 AKEASDIDA
-106 KSAKYLT
+106 KTAKYVT
-113 FKGKRNVTIEPGKD
+113 FNGKRNITIEPGKD
-127 LTSDVINFKL
+127 ITSDVIGYNL
-137 KPLQLLAITI
+137 KPLQLLSITI
-147 CYGESTPVNASSH
+147 NYGESTPVNASSH

-166 SYIIKGVATPKTKFT
+166 SYIIKGVAKPKTKFI
-181 DVEKVDHWY
+181 DAEKVDHWY
-190 NIAALEVLRNS
+190 NIASLDVLRSNP
-201 AEEANAIVVLGNS
+201 AEANAIVVLGNS

-232 MAEALGGETA
+232 MAEALGGETS

-254 WGGLSEPAVKRFD
+254 WGGLSEPAVKRFN
-267 RDILGQKGVKTL
+267 RDILEQQGVKTL

-306 KSFIEQGH
+306 KSFIDQGH

-333 YSIFHE
+333 YSFFHE

-357 VIDFDELARDPQDPT
+357 VIDFDELVRDPQDPT

-385 NPAGYAAMGKLAA
+385 NPTGYAAMGKLAA
-398 RIVKN
+398 EIYKR

>member
-1 MRRISIFLFIAAVSI
+1 MRKLTILLLTAAMSMTI
-16 TMSAQQKVKK
+16 SAQQKNSPTSV
-26 GELAASDNTW
+26 W

-46 TGPGD
+46 TGPSD

-60 SIRQIIHVSKGGS
+60 AIRQIIHVSKGGT

-97 AKDSSDIDA
+97 AKEASDIDA
-106 KSAKYLT
+106 KTAKYVT
-113 FKGKRNVTIEPGKD
+113 FNGKRNITIEPGKD
-127 LTSDVINFKL
+127 LTSDVIGYNL
-137 KPLQLLAITI
+137 KPLQLLSITI
-147 CYGESTPVNASSH
+147 NYGESTPVNASSH

-166 SYIIKGVATPKTKFT
+166 SYIIKGVAKPKTKFI
-181 DVEKVDHWY
+181 DAEKVDHWY
-190 NIAALEVLRNS
+190 NIASLDVLRSNP
-201 AEEANAIVVLGNS
+201 AETNAIVVLGNS

-232 MAEALGGETA
+232 MAEALGGETS

-254 WGGLSEPAVKRFD
+254 WGGLSEPAVKRFN
-267 RDILGQKGVKTL
+267 RDILEQQGVKTL

-306 KSFIEQGH
+306 KSFIDQGH

-333 YSIFHE
+333 YSFFHE

-357 VIDFDELARDPQDPT
+357 VIDFDELVRDPQDPT

-385 NPAGYAAMGKLAA
+385 NPTGYAAMGKLAA
-398 RIVKN
+398 EVYKR

>member
-1 MRRISIFLFIAAVSI
+1 MRKLTILLLTVAMSMTI
-16 TMSAQQKVKK
+16 SAQQKNSPTSV
-26 GELAASDNTW
+26 W

-46 TGPGD
+46 TGPSD

-60 SIRQIIHVSKGGS
+60 AIRQIIHVSKGGT

-97 AKDSSDIDA
+97 AKESSDIDA
-106 KSAKYLT
+106 KTAKYVT
-113 FKGKRNVTIEPGKD
+113 FNGKRNITIEPGKD
-127 LTSDVINFKL
+127 ITSDVIGYNL
-137 KPLQLLAITI
+137 KPLQLLSITI
-147 CYGESTPVNASSH
+147 NYGESTPVNASSH

-166 SYIIKGVATPKTKFT
+166 SYIIKGVAKPKTKFV
-181 DVEKVDHWY
+181 DAEKVDHWY
-190 NIAALEVLRNS
+190 NIASLDVLRSNP
-201 AEEANAIVVLGNS
+201 AEANAIVVLGNS

-232 MAEALGGETA
+232 MAEALGGETS

-254 WGGLSEPAVKRFD
+254 WGGLSEPAVKRFN
-267 RDILGQKGVKTL
+267 RDILEQQGVKTL

-306 KSFIEQGH
+306 KNFIDQGH

-333 YSIFHE
+333 YSFFHE
-339 AARQVVNEW
+339 AARQVINEW

-357 VIDFDELARDPQDPT
+357 VIDFDELVRDPQDPT
-372 KLKAEYSDDWLHL
+372 KLKVEYSDDWLHL
-385 NPAGYAAMGKLAA
+385 NPTGYAAMGKLAA
-398 RIVKN
+398 EVYKR

>member
-1 MRRISIFLFIAAVSI
+1 MRKLTILLLTAAMSMTI
-16 TMSAQQKVKK
+16 SAQQKNSPTSV
-26 GELAASDNTW
+26 W

-46 TGPGD
+46 TGPSD

-60 SIRQIIHVSKGGS
+60 AIRQIIHVSKGGT

-97 AKDSSDIDA
+97 AKEASDIDA
-106 KSAKYLT
+106 KTAKYVT
-113 FKGKRNVTIEPGKD
+113 FNGKRNITIEPGKD
-127 LTSDVINFKL
+127 LTSDVIGYNL
-137 KPLQLLAITI
+137 KPLQLLSITI
-147 CYGESTPVNASSH
+147 NYGESTPVNASSH

-166 SYIIKGVATPKTKFT
+166 SYIIKGVAKPKTKFI
-181 DVEKVDHWY
+181 DAEKVDHWY
-190 NIAALEVLRNS
+190 NIASLDVLRSNP
-201 AEEANAIVVLGNS
+201 AEANAIVVLGNS

-232 MAEALGGETA
+232 MAEALGGETS

-254 WGGLSEPAVKRFD
+254 WGGLSEPAVKRFN
-267 RDILGQKGVKTL
+267 RDILEQQGVKTL

-306 KSFIEQGH
+306 KSFIDQGH
-314 AKGWKVIGATITPF
+314 ARGWKVIGATITPF

-333 YSIFHE
+333 YSFFHE

-357 VIDFDELARDPQDPT
+357 VIDFDELVRDPQDTT

-385 NPAGYAAMGKLAA
+385 NPTGYAAMGKLAA
-398 RIVKN
+398 EVYKR

>member
-1 MRRISIFLFIAAVSI
+1 MRKLTILLLAAAMSMTI
-16 TMSAQQKVKK
+16 SAQQKNSPTSV
-26 GELAASDNTW
+26 W

-46 TGPGD
+46 TGPSD

-60 SIRQIIHVSKGGS
+60 TIRQIIHVSKGGT

-97 AKDSSDIDA
+97 AKEASDIDA
-106 KSAKYLT
+106 KTAKYVT
-113 FKGKRNVTIEPGKD
+113 FNGKRNITIEPGKD
-127 LTSDVINFKL
+127 ITSDVIGYNL
-137 KPLQLLAITI
+137 KPLQLLSITI
-147 CYGESTPVNASSH
+147 NYGESTPVNASSH

-166 SYIIKGVATPKTKFT
+166 SYIIKGVAKPKTKFV
-181 DVEKVDHWY
+181 DAEKVDHWY
-190 NIAALEVLRNS
+190 NIASLDVLRSNP
-201 AEEANAIVVLGNS
+201 AEANAIVVLGNS

-232 MAEALGGETA
+232 MAEALGGETS

-254 WGGLSEPAVKRFD
+254 WGGLSEPAVKRFN
-267 RDILGQKGVKTL
+267 RDILEQQGVKTL

-306 KSFIEQGH
+306 KSFIDQGH

-333 YSIFHE
+333 YSFFHE

-357 VIDFDELARDPQDPT
+357 VIDFDELVRDPQDPT

-385 NPAGYAAMGKLAA
+385 NPTGYAEMGKLAA
-398 RIVKN
+398 EVYKR

>member
-1 MRRISIFLFIAAVSI
+1 MRKLTILLLTAAMSMTI
-16 TMSAQQKVKK
+16 SAQQKNSPTSV
-26 GELAASDNTW
+26 W

-46 TGPGD
+46 TGPSD

-60 SIRQIIHVSKGGS
+60 AIRQIIHVSKGGT

-97 AKDSSDIDA
+97 AKEASDIDA
-106 KSAKYLT
+106 KTAKYVT
-113 FKGKRNVTIEPGKD
+113 FNGKRNITIEPGKD
-127 LTSDVINFKL
+127 LTSDVIGYNL
-137 KPLQLLAITI
+137 KPLQLLSITI
-147 CYGESTPVNASSH
+147 NYGESTPVNASSH

-166 SYIIKGVATPKTKFT
+166 SYIIKGVAKPKTKFI
-181 DVEKVDHWY
+181 DAEKVDHWY
-190 NIAALEVLRNS
+190 NIASLDVLRSNP
-201 AEEANAIVVLGNS
+201 AEANAIVVLGNS

-232 MAEALGGETA
+232 MAEALGGETS
-242 VLNLGIGGNSVL
+242 VLNLVIGGNSVL
-254 WGGLSEPAVKRFD
+254 WGGLSEPAVKRFN
-267 RDILGQKGVKTL
+267 RDILEQQGVKTL

-306 KSFIEQGH
+306 KNFIDQGH

-333 YSIFHE
+333 YSFFHE

-357 VIDFDELARDPQDPT
+357 VIDFDELVRDPQDPT
-372 KLKAEYSDDWLHL
+372 KLKVEYSDDWLHL
-385 NPAGYAAMGKLAA
+385 NPTGYAAMGKLAA
-398 RIVKN
+398 EVYKR